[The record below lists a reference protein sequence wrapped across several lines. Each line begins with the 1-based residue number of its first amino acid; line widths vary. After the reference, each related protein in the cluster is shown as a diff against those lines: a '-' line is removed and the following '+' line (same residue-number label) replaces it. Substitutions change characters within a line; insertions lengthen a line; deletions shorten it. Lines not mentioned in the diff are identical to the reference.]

1 MQLATALRKGPYQTN
16 LILAGYDKANGA
28 SIYFMDYLAAL
39 AKVNF
44 AAQGY
49 SAYFVLS
56 VMDRVW
62 QPNMNLEQA
71 IQVIKQCIHELNTR
85 FLVNQPVFIVKIVDA
100 DGTRVISI

>member
-1 MQLATALRKGPYQTN
+1 
-16 LILAGYDKANGA
+16 
-28 SIYFMDYLAAL
+28 MDYLAAL

-44 AAQGY
+44 SAQGY

-62 QPNMNLEQA
+62 KPNMSVEEG

-100 DGTRVISI
+100 NGTRILSI